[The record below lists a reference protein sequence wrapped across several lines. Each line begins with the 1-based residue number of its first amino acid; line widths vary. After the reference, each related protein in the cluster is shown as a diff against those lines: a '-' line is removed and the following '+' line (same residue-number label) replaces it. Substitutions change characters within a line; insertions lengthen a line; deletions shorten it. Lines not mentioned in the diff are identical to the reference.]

1 LSTNGTGIGG
11 TSVAQLSG
19 KVILVTGALGK
30 LGLSA
35 VRMFL
40 ERGAKVV
47 ATDLVAPEDA
57 KQRLN
62 DSAIA
67 SFLPNELLYIQ
78 SDARDEKQ
86 VTTALASVQNRWG
99 RLDGLYHNAYTQ
111 ISKPALQ
118 LTLEEWNQVLLGTL
132 TSTFLINKHALPL
145 LIESGGGVIL
155 NASSVLSHK
164 VKPTCLAYGAAK
176 AGVNQMTRVIA
187 ADYAHKGVRANALLP
202 GDIKTEEA
210 LSTLPSSFKEAV
222 AKMTP
227 LGRSGTPDEVS
238 ELAAFLLSDSAS
250 YITGALLT
258 IDGGFAL

>member
-1 LSTNGTGIGG
+1 M
-11 TSVAQLSG
+11 AQLSG

-35 VRMFL
+35 VRLFL

-47 ATDLVAPEDA
+47 ATDLAAPEDA
-57 KQRLN
+57 NLRLN
-62 DSAIA
+62 EQTIA
-67 SFLPNELLYIQ
+67 SFLPMAFMYIQ

-86 VTTALASVQNRWG
+86 VTFALECVQNQWG

-111 ISKPALQ
+111 ISKPAMQ

-132 TSTFLINKHALPL
+132 TSTFLMNKYALPL
-145 LIESGGGVIL
+145 LIESGGGAIL
-155 NASSVLSHK
+155 NTSSVLSHK
-164 VKPTCLAYGAAK
+164 VRPTCLAYGAAK

-187 ADYAHKGVRANALLP
+187 ADYANRGVRANALLP

-222 AKMTP
+222 AKQTP

-238 ELAAFLLSDSAS
+238 ELAAFLLSDAAS
-250 YITGALLT
+250 YITGALIT